1 LLSRKYLVPP
11 VYDRLLDRGIID
23 LIDEE
28 ELFERAK
35 QTVTVSEPGTATAG
49 TGQDPFVVELDGGYI
64 LSVTGLSFTDDF
76 AVIGDSVAEPELYH
90 QYTMESLVRH
100 DFVSEFKVIPALLRR
115 PERIESAAISA
126 DTVAPLCPRFQNY
139 YHWMI
144 QTLPKLRYL
153 NRYERETGR
162 AVTLIVPPNY
172 PSWLSETLSLLGWPD
187 DRIRRSVEPVI
198 RADRLLVPSFP
209 RIRRADLE
217 WLRRQF
223 LPPEGASEPATDAPN
238 VFISRDR
245 AIERRIVNDD
255 HLMSV
260 LSKYGFAKY
269 RLEERSVAANIRLFN
284 QADIV
289 MGAHGAGL
297 TDIVFCDDGAVV
309 ELFGSKVKGHYQRR
323 AETLGVEYHPVHCE
337 SVSTDLVADV
347 DRIETLISEELGYAP
362 R

>member
-1 LLSRKYLVPP
+1 
-11 VYDRLLDRGIID
+11 
-23 LIDEE
+23 
-28 ELFERAK
+28 
-35 QTVTVSEPGTATAG
+35 
-49 TGQDPFVVELDGGYI
+49 
-64 LSVTGLSFTDDF
+64 VTGLSFTNDF
-76 AVIGDSVAEPELYH
+76 AVIGDSVAEPDLYRP
-90 QYTMESLVRH
+90 YTMESFVRH

-115 PERIESAAISA
+115 SERIESAAVSV
-126 DTVAPLCPRFQNY
+126 DTVAPLCPRFRNY

-153 NRYERETGR
+153 DRYERETGR
-162 AVTLIVPPNY
+162 EVILVVPPNY
-172 PSWLSETLSLLGWPD
+172 PPWLSETLSLLGWPD